1 MACLSCLFAWPKIYV
16 PKWLIY
22 SQNHAVRKLLRS
34 RHNNSH
40 AYKCKVLVPLEN
52 VRPRHAAREMASIGQ
67 IWRAQID
74 TKCWGKNALQS
85 YVLRFGALAVWATF
99 KTDTSSSAWE
109 KTNKKS
115 PRKNCENLVIWI
127 LPLNVKPC
135 WSLKKV
141 VRFVSP
147 RHRLAIAETCSCI
160 PKRALRKCWKGQLS
174 SGQAQNQ
181 MPFERDQINIK
192 SWSNHSFQL

>member
-34 RHNNSH
+34 RHNKSH
-40 AYKCKVLVPLEN
+40 AYNCKALVPLEK

-99 KTDTSSSAWE
+99 KTDTSSIRLGKNQSSS
-109 KTNKKS
+109 S
-115 PRKNCENLVIWI
+115 PRKNGENLGD
-127 LPLNVKPC
+127 LDPSFKRQTEPRA
-135 WSLKKV
+135 SK
-141 VRFVSP
+141 RSFVSW
-147 RHRLAIAETCSCI
+147 A
-160 PKRALRKCWKGQLS
+160 
-174 SGQAQNQ
+174 
-181 MPFERDQINIK
+181 
-192 SWSNHSFQL
+192 